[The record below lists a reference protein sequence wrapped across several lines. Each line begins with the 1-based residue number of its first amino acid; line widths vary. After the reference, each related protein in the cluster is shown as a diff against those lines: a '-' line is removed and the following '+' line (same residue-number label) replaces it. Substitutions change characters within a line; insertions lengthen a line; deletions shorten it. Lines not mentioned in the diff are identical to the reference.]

1 MLARRSL
8 TVAEDVRRGI
18 KLATMGGPEPPIQGN
33 KLSQRFLCLWM
44 AGSSPAMENFWN
56 LSDARHAYCL
66 GALGTSS
73 KSTVQGKADSHQIWR
88 RGGKD
93 ARSAITPM
101 RNI

>member
-1 MLARRSL
+1 M
-8 TVAEDVRRGI
+8 VAEDFWRRI

-44 AGSSPAMENFWN
+44 AFVRCRYSPSPAMENFWN

-88 RGGKD
+88 CGGKD